1 MTKKILVVDD
11 SAALRQ
17 VVNIALQDSGYDI
30 IEACD
35 GKEALDQLNG
45 QKIDL
50 IISDVSMPHMDG
62 ISFVKQARV
71 RAEYKFT
78 PVIMLTSL
86 QEKEKAV
93 NNFAASVKAWMVK
106 PFQPVEML
114 TLVSSLIRH

>member
-17 VVNIALQDSGYDI
+17 VVNIALQDSGYDV
-30 IEACD
+30 IEARD
-35 GKEALDQLNG
+35 GREAMGQLNG

-50 IISDVSMPHMDG
+50 IISDLSMPHMDG
-62 ISFVKQARV
+62 ISFVKQARTK
-71 RAEYKFT
+71 AEYKFT
-78 PVIMLTSL
+78 PVIMLMTA
-86 QEKEKAV
+86 QEKEKAT

-106 PFQPVEML
+106 PFQPVQML